1 VIEEVEM
8 SSGPELDKSLWGGDE
23 RFDALLDEIRQR
35 RTEFEQ
41 QRYVNA
47 DIVDQFREIGIYR
60 AFVPLEFGG
69 DERTPTQ
76 FLTAIEAIAEAD
88 GSAGWVASFGVC
100 ESYLGGLPLESV
112 RETWRDPNAVFAGAM
127 FPLQPARV
135 VDGGY
140 VLNGRWKW
148 ASGCTS
154 ADRIGVG
161 IQPDEDGALP
171 RMAVLPAAQVDI
183 ETDSW
188 DMHGMAGTGSFDISV
203 RDVTVAPEWTFVRG
217 GAKSPEGPFFR
228 YPTITIAAQVLA
240 VTSLG
245 IARAALGIIK
255 DMVDA
260 GHRSRTGAPSI
271 GDREYVQIEMA
282 KAEARLRASRLFFY
296 DTIDVAWQKLVKG
309 QELDVETRSMLRL
322 SCTHVTRECAA
333 ATETAYAVGGMDS
346 ADNAGHLSR
355 CWRDVHLPT
364 QHAFM
369 GEITYRNAGAVI
381 FGRDPEPGYLA

>member
-1 VIEEVEM
+1 
-8 SSGPELDKSLWGGDE
+8 
-23 RFDALLDEIRQR
+23 
-35 RTEFEQ
+35 
-41 QRYVNA
+41 
-47 DIVDQFREIGIYR
+47 
-60 AFVPLEFGG
+60 
-69 DERTPTQ
+69 
-76 FLTAIEAIAEAD
+76 
-88 GSAGWVASFGVC
+88 
-100 ESYLGGLPLESV
+100 
-112 RETWRDPNAVFAGAM
+112 
-127 FPLQPARV
+127 
-135 VDGGY
+135 
-140 VLNGRWKW
+140 
-148 ASGCTS
+148 
-154 ADRIGVG
+154 
-161 IQPDEDGALP
+161 
-171 RMAVLPAAQVDI
+171 
-183 ETDSW
+183 
-188 DMHGMAGTGSFDISV
+188 
-203 RDVTVAPEWTFVRG
+203 VTVAPEWTFVRG